1 LPAHIFKLLLKWLP
15 LGLVEKEIDHIMNN
29 EIVYTDNG
37 EIDYLVIIND
47 PKFM

>member
-1 LPAHIFKLLLKWLP
+1 MPAHIFKLLLKWLP